1 MSGVDS
7 HLSTIHRPPR
17 FIDVVD
23 EEWVTHQLPSETLFR
38 NVSELDDDDDDDVL
52 TTAAAAADALDH
64 FAMLGANAHASAP
77 PNAAVSAAAAAAA
90 AASAASLGADDGN
103 AVAFRW
109 NDLALAPFLASAP
122 QRPQPPASARN
133 D

>member
-7 HLSTIHRPPR
+7 HLSVIHRPNR

-38 NVSELDDDDDDDVL
+38 NVSEFDDDDDDF
-52 TTAAAAADALDH
+52 AAASVNGAASDALDH
-64 FAMLGANAHASAP
+64 FAMLGAAAP
-77 PNAAVSAAAAAAA
+77 HVSAAINAPPDD
-90 AASAASLGADDGN
+90 ASG
-103 AVAFRW
+103 VFRW

-122 QRPQPPASARN
+122 QRPQPPINQRN